1 MNVDVQYATIEHIK
15 FAQEICDLIESAA
28 KARGTGIAKREPEY
42 IRSKIEAQQAVI
54 ATCAGELAGFCYIE
68 TWQNKEYVANSGLV
82 VSPKF
87 RNIGLAKRIK
97 QKILELSQE
106 KFPGTRLF
114 GITTSLAVLKIN
126 YELGYRPVTFSELTT
141 DDAFWKGCRSCP
153 NHDILERNNRANCLC
168 TGMLYDDSSKKKEA
182 EKQKGAIAKRFQ
194 RLTNFKNKRK
204 LNKKK

>member
-1 MNVDVQYATIEHIK
+1 MNVDVQYATIEHLK

-28 KARGTGIAKREPEY
+28 KARGTGIAKREAGY
-42 IRSKIEAQQAVI
+42 IRAKIQSEQAVI
-54 ATCAGELAGFCYIE
+54 ATYAGELAGFCYIE
-68 TWQNKEYVANSGLV
+68 TWENKKYVANSGLV

-87 RNIGLAKRIK
+87 RNIGLAKKIK

-106 KFPGTRLF
+106 KFPDTRLF

-141 DDAFWKGCRSCP
+141 DDAFWNGCKSCP
-153 NHDILERNNRANCLC
+153 NHDILKRNNRTNCLC
-168 TGMLYDDSSKKKEA
+168 TGMLFDDKSKAKEK
-182 EKQKGAIAKRFQ
+182 KQKGAIAKRFQ

>member
-1 MNVDVQYATIEHIK
+1 MNVDVKYATKEHSK
-15 FAQEICDLIESAA
+15 YAQEICELIESAA

-42 IRSKIEAQQAVI
+42 IRSKIESEQAVI
-54 ATCAGELAGFCYIE
+54 ATYAGELAGFCYIE
-68 TWQNKEYVANSGLV
+68 VWQNKEYVANSGLV
-82 VSPKF
+82 VNPKF
-87 RNIGLAKRIK
+87 RNLGLAKKIK
-97 QKILELSQE
+97 QKILELSRE
-106 KFPGTRLF
+106 KFPDTRLF

-141 DDAFWKGCRSCP
+141 DDAFWNGCKSCP

-168 TGMLYDDSSKKKEA
+168 TGMLFDETSEMKKA
-182 EKQKGAIAKRFQ
+182 KQQGMIAKRIQ